1 MLNERKMKTM
11 KKYIKPQ
18 IQVIPLNCQQSILAG
33 SGVIGTTMYNSTDF
47 DSSKEALGREFDDDF
62 DWEEE

>member
-1 MLNERKMKTM
+1 M

-33 SGVIGTTMYNSTDF
+33 SEVIGTTMHNSNF
-47 DSSKEALGREFDDDF
+47 DPSKEALGREFDDDF

>member
-11 KKYIKPQ
+11 KKYIIPQ

-33 SGVIGTTMYNSTDF
+33 SGEKGTTMYNTGF
-47 DSSKEALGREFDDDF
+47 DSGSDALSRGFDDYF
-62 DWEEE
+62 DWD

>member
-33 SGVIGTTMYNSTDF
+33 SGETGTTMYNSGF
-47 DSSKEALGREFDDDF
+47 NPSSDALGRQYDYDF
-62 DWEEE
+62 D

>member
-1 MLNERKMKTM
+1 M

-33 SGVIGTTMYNSTDF
+33 SGETGTTMYKTGFYSNS
-47 DSSKEALGREFDDDF
+47 EALGREFDF
-62 DWEEE
+62 VEE

>member
-1 MLNERKMKTM
+1 MLNDKKMKTM

-33 SGVIGTTMYNSTDF
+33 SGEKGTTMYNSGF
-47 DSSKEALGREFDDDF
+47 DSSKDALSREFDDDF
-62 DWEEE
+62 DWDEE

>member
-18 IQVIPLNCQQSILAG
+18 IQVIPLNCQQCILAG
-33 SGVIGTTMYNSTDF
+33 SEVIGTTMYNSNF

>member
-1 MLNERKMKTM
+1 MLNERKMKNM

-33 SGVIGTTMYNSTDF
+33 SGETGTTMYNTGF
-47 DSSKEALGREFDDDF
+47 DPNSDAQ
-62 DWEEE
+62 

>member
-1 MLNERKMKTM
+1 M

-33 SGVIGTTMYNSTDF
+33 SGEKGTTMYNNSDF

>member
-33 SGVIGTTMYNSTDF
+33 SGPYTINVYDDGFNSG
-47 DSSKEALGREFDDDF
+47 SEALGREFDYD
-62 DWEEE
+62 EEE

>member
-11 KKYIKPQ
+11 KKYIIPQ

-33 SGVIGTTMYNSTDF
+33 SGPYIINTYDNGFNSASD
-47 DSSKEALGREFDDDF
+47 ALGRESDF
-62 DWEEE
+62 DFDEE

>member
-1 MLNERKMKTM
+1 MLNERKMKNM

-33 SGVIGTTMYNSTDF
+33 SGETGTTMYNSGF
-47 DSSKEALGREFDDDF
+47 DSSKDALGREFDDDF

>member
-1 MLNERKMKTM
+1 M

-18 IQVIPLNCQQSILAG
+18 IQVIPLNCHQSILAG
-33 SGVIGTTMYNSTDF
+33 SGVKGTTMYNSGF
-47 DSSKEALGREFDDDF
+47 VSSEEALGREFDDDF

>member
-11 KKYIKPQ
+11 KKYIIPQ

-33 SGVIGTTMYNSTDF
+33 SGEKGTTMYNTGF
-47 DSSKEALGREFDDDF
+47 DSGSDALSRGFDDDF
-62 DWEEE
+62 DWDEE

>member
-11 KKYIKPQ
+11 KKYIIPQ

-33 SGVIGTTMYNSTDF
+33 SGETGTTMYNSGFNSNSD
-47 DSSKEALGREFDDDF
+47 ALGREYDYDF
-62 DWEEE
+62 D

>member
-1 MLNERKMKTM
+1 MKTM
-11 KKYIKPQ
+11 KKYIIPQ

-33 SGVIGTTMYNSTDF
+33 SGEKGTTMYNTGF
-47 DSSKEALGREFDDDF
+47 DPTSDALVPKFDYDF

>member
-1 MLNERKMKTM
+1 MLNERKMKNM

-33 SGVIGTTMYNSTDF
+33 SGETGTTMYNSGF
-47 DSSKEALGREFDDDF
+47 DPNSDALGREFD
-62 DWEEE
+62 

>member
-1 MLNERKMKTM
+1 M

-33 SGVIGTTMYNSTDF
+33 SEVTGTTIKSTDF
-47 DSSKEALGREFDDDF
+47 DPNSDALGRELDYDF
-62 DWEEE
+62 D

>member
-1 MLNERKMKTM
+1 M

-33 SGVIGTTMYNSTDF
+33 SGETGTKIYDTGFNRNSD
-47 DSSKEALGREFDDDF
+47 ALGCPRP
-62 DWEEE
+62 

>member
-33 SGVIGTTMYNSTDF
+33 SGVTGTTINNTGFDPNSD
-47 DSSKEALGREFDDDF
+47 ALGREYDYDF
-62 DWEEE
+62 D

>member
-1 MLNERKMKTM
+1 M

-33 SGVIGTTMYNSTDF
+33 SGEKGTTMYNSDF